1 MPPTLPSYHMKI
13 AIHGRT
19 VDRKSKQYVQ
29 QLLDCFRDKGSE
41 ILVSASFTKSLLE
54 TGMNLEGTG
63 SFDNKSDLKNTNFV
77 VSVGGDGTL
86 LETVS
91 YVGSL
96 ELPIVAINTGRLGF
110 LATISKEMIP
120 QAVEALFM
128 NEFSFEYRTLVKVHT
143 DRDIFNGK
151 NFGLNDFTIL
161 KKDTSAMITVHAY
174 IDGEYLNSY
183 WADGLIVSTPTGSTG
198 YSLSCGG
205 PVVLPQS
212 HNFII
217 TPVSPHNLTVRPM
230 VVSDASV
237 ISFEI
242 EGRSQNFLVSLDT
255 RSYTV
260 DASVQMAVSKEDFQA
275 KLVKLDGYN
284 FLDTL
289 RMKLNWGYDARN

>member
-1 MPPTLPSYHMKI
+1 MKI
-13 AIHGRT
+13 AIHGRKI
-19 VDRKSKQYVQ
+19 DGKSRPYIQ
-29 QLLDCFRDKGSE
+29 QLLECVREKGSE
-41 ILVSASFTKSLLE
+41 IVVSSAFLKNLKE
-54 TGMNLEGTG
+54 TGLSLEEND
-63 SFDNKSDLKNTNFV
+63 SFDGKSGLEDVDFV
-77 VSVGGDGTL
+77 FSVGGDGTL

-91 YVGSL
+91 YVGEL

-120 QAVEALFM
+120 QAVQALYQ
-128 NEFSFEYRTLVKVHT
+128 NEFSFEYRTLLKVHS
-143 DRDIFNGK
+143 DKDIFNGK

-161 KKDTSAMITVHAY
+161 KKDTSSMITVHAY

-183 WADGLIVSTPTGSTG
+183 WADGLIVATPTGSTG

-212 HNFII
+212 NNFIV

-230 VVSDASV
+230 VVSDNSV

-242 EGRSQNFLVSLDT
+242 EGRSKNFLVSLDT

-260 DASVQMAVSKEDFQA
+260 DASFQMAISKEDFQA

>member
-1 MPPTLPSYHMKI
+1 MRI
-13 AIHGRT
+13 AIHGRKI
-19 VDRKSKQYVQ
+19 DNKSRQYVQ
-29 QLLDCFRDKGSE
+29 QLLQCIRAKGSE
-41 ILVSASFTKSLLE
+41 IIVSSAFTTSLKDIE
-54 TGMNLEGTG
+54 VNLEGIRSFSG
-63 SFDNKSDLKNTNFV
+63 SSGLEKVDFV
-77 VSVGGDGTL
+77 ISVGGDGTL

-91 YVGSL
+91 YVGAL

-120 QAVEALFM
+120 QAVDALYQ
-128 NEFSFEYRTLVKVHT
+128 NEFSFEYRSLLKVHS
-143 DRDIFNGK
+143 DKDIFNGK

-212 HNFII
+212 NNFII

-230 VVSDASV
+230 VVSDNSV

-242 EGRSQNFLVSLDT
+242 EGRSKNFLVSLDT

>member
-1 MPPTLPSYHMKI
+1 
-13 AIHGRT
+13 
-19 VDRKSKQYVQ
+19 
-29 QLLDCFRDKGSE
+29 
-41 ILVSASFTKSLLE
+41 
-54 TGMNLEGTG
+54 
-63 SFDNKSDLKNTNFV
+63 
-77 VSVGGDGTL
+77 
-86 LETVS
+86 
-91 YVGSL
+91 
-96 ELPIVAINTGRLGF
+96 LGF

-120 QAVEALFM
+120 QAIDALFE
-128 NEFSFEYRTLVKVHT
+128 NQFSFEYRSLVKVHSEK
-143 DRDIFNGK
+143 DIFNGK

-212 HNFII
+212 NNFII

-230 VVSDASV
+230 VVSDNSV

-242 EGRSQNFLVSLDT
+242 EGRSKNFLVSLDT

>member
-1 MPPTLPSYHMKI
+1 MKI
-13 AIHGRT
+13 AIHGRKI
-19 VDRKSKQYVQ
+19 DGKSRLYIQ
-29 QLLDCFRDKGSE
+29 QLLECVREKGSE
-41 ILVSASFTKSLLE
+41 IVVSSAFLKNLKE
-54 TGMNLEGTG
+54 TGLSLEGND
-63 SFDNKSDLKNTNFV
+63 SFDGKSGLEDVDFV
-77 VSVGGDGTL
+77 FSVGGDGTL

-91 YVGSL
+91 YVGEL

-120 QAVEALFM
+120 QAVQALYQ
-128 NEFSFEYRTLVKVHT
+128 NEFSFEYRTLLKVHS
-143 DRDIFNGK
+143 DKDIFNGK

-161 KKDTSAMITVHAY
+161 KKDTSSMITVHAY

-183 WADGLIVSTPTGSTG
+183 WADGLIVATPTGSTG

-212 HNFII
+212 NNFIV

-230 VVSDASV
+230 VVSDNSV

-242 EGRSQNFLVSLDT
+242 EGRSKNFLVSLDT

>member
-1 MPPTLPSYHMKI
+1 MRI
-13 AIHGRT
+13 AIHGRKI
-19 VDRKSKQYVQ
+19 DSKSEHYVR
-29 QLLDCFRDKGSE
+29 QLLDCLQQKESE
-41 ILVSASFTKSLLE
+41 IVISAPFMKNLREQGFEIDSVE
-54 TGMNLEGTG
+54 TFE
-63 SFDNKSDLKNTNFV
+63 DNSELAETDFV
-77 VSVGGDGTL
+77 FSVGGDGTL
-86 LETVS
+86 LETVA
-91 YVGSL
+91 YVGHL
-96 ELPIVAINTGRLGF
+96 QLPVVAVNTGRLGF

-120 QAVEALFM
+120 QAVEALYS
-128 NEFSFEYRTLVKVHT
+128 NEFSFELRTLIRVDS
-143 DRDIFNGK
+143 DRNIFNSK

-212 HNFII
+212 NNFII

-230 VVSDASV
+230 VVSDKSV

-260 DASVQMAVSKEDFQA
+260 DASVQMAVSKESFQA

>member
-1 MPPTLPSYHMKI
+1 MKV
-13 AIHGRT
+13 AIHGRKI
-19 VDRKSKQYVQ
+19 DSKSQQYLQ
-29 QLLDCFRDKGSE
+29 QLLECIDSKGSE
-41 ILVSASFTKSLLE
+41 VIVSKSFIGNLQDHGISLNNIKSF
-54 TGMNLEGTG
+54 NNSADLEGV
-63 SFDNKSDLKNTNFV
+63 DFV
-77 VSVGGDGTL
+77 ISVGGDGTL

-91 YVGSL
+91 YVGRL
-96 ELPIVAINTGRLGF
+96 ELPIVAINMGRLGF

-120 QAVEALFM
+120 QAIEALYQ
-128 NEFSFEYRTLVKVHT
+128 NEFSFEYRTLVKVHS
-143 DRDIFNGK
+143 DSDIFNGK

-161 KKDTSAMITVHAY
+161 KKDTSSMITVHAY

-212 HNFII
+212 NNFII

-230 VVSDASV
+230 VVSDNSV

-242 EGRSQNFLVSLDT
+242 EGRSKNFLVSLDT

-260 DASVQMAVSKEDFQA
+260 DASVQMAISKEDFQA